1 MEQLVI
7 GVDVGT
13 GSARAGVF
21 DGAGRCL
28 GRSEQRTQ
36 LHRPQRDHAEH
47 SSDDIWQCACRSVRD
62 AVAAADVD
70 RAAIRGIGFDA
81 TCSLVLRD
89 RSGQPL
95 SVSTSGEQQWDTI
108 VWLDHR
114 AVAEAEA
121 CTASRHRV
129 LDHVGGVMSPEM
141 EIPKLMWLKRHLP
154 QAWAN
159 AGLFLDLADYLTWRA
174 SGSAARSECTL
185 TCKWTY
191 LAHEAEAWQRD
202 FLDAMGVGD
211 LIGQG
216 GLPRRASPIGSDLG
230 PLTAAAAQELGL
242 TTGCRVAVGLIDAHA
257 GALGV
262 LGAAAA
268 EGPAA
273 LDRQI
278 AMIAGTSTCHM
289 ALSAEARP
297 VPGVWG
303 PYLGAV
309 LPSLWLEEAGQ
320 SVSGALLD
328 HIVALH
334 AASASLNGNPHA
346 ALVARI
352 AELHA
357 AEGDAFAHGLHV
369 LPDFHGNRSPLADPH
384 ATGVIT
390 GLILDSSPDALARLY
405 YRTAVAI
412 ALGTRHI
419 LDALDAKG
427 WRIDTL
433 HVAGGHTKNPLLM
446 ELYADSTG
454 CRVIEPAEDAV
465 LLGAA
470 MTGAVA
476 AGLQPSLA
484 QAAAAMSRSAGVRE
498 PDPTRR
504 AGFDRDYAV
513 FQLMHEHRRAIDR
526 LSGVS
531 SPPPPA

>member
-1 MEQLVI
+1 MEDLVI

-21 DGAGRCL
+21 DATGRCL
-28 GRSEQRTQ
+28 GRAERPIR
-36 LHRPQRDHAEH
+36 LHRPLPDHAEQ
-47 SSDDIWQCACRSVRD
+47 SSAEIWQAICHVTREAM
-62 AVAAADVD
+62 AAAGAPPEAV
-70 RAAIRGIGFDA
+70 RGIGFDA
-81 TCSLVLRD
+81 TCSLVVLD
-89 RSGQPL
+89 QHGQPL
-95 SVSTSGEQQWDTI
+95 SVSTTGDSTWDII

-121 CTASRHRV
+121 CTRSGHRV

-141 EIPKLMWLKRHLP
+141 EIPKLAWLKRNMP
-154 QAWAN
+154 EVWAR

-174 SGSAARSECTL
+174 SGSTARSECTL

-191 LAHEAEAWQRD
+191 LAHETPAWQDD
-202 FLDAMGVGD
+202 FLAAMDIPD
-211 LIGQG
+211 LLRQG
-216 GLPRRASPIGSDLG
+216 GLPERASPIGTNLG
-230 PLTAAAAQELGL
+230 PLTAQAAADLGL

-268 EGPAA
+268 EGAAA

-289 ALSAEARP
+289 ALSTGPRP
-297 VPGVWG
+297 VSGVWG

-309 LPSLWLEEAGQ
+309 LPGLWLEEAGQ
-320 SVSGALLD
+320 SASGALLD
-328 HIVALH
+328 HIVRLH
-334 AASASLNGNPHA
+334 GASRELTGNPHA

-352 AELHA
+352 EAQRA
-357 AEGDAFAHGLHV
+357 AQGPAFAHGLHV

-384 ATGVIT
+384 ATGVVS
-390 GLILDSSPDALARLY
+390 GLTLDSSVDALAQLY

-419 LDALDAKG
+419 LDALNAQG

-446 ELYADSTG
+446 ELYADTTG
-454 CRVIEPAEDAV
+454 CRVVAPAEDAV
-465 LLGAA
+465 LLGSA

-484 QAAAAMSRSAGVRE
+484 AAAAAMARTASVRE
-498 PDPTRR
+498 PDPAHR

-513 FQLMHEHRRAIDR
+513 FLRMHEHRRELDR
-526 LSGVS
+526 MSG
-531 SPPPPA
+531 PPA

>member
-1 MEQLVI
+1 MDELVI

-21 DGAGRCL
+21 DRAGRCV
-28 GRSEQRTQ
+28 GRAERKIL
-36 LHRPQRDHAEH
+36 LHRPQPDHAEY
-47 SSDDIWQCACRSVRD
+47 SSEDIWQAVCASVRE
-62 AVAAADVD
+62 AVALSGADP
-70 RAAIRGIGFDA
+70 AAIVGIGFDA
-81 TCSLVLRD
+81 TCSLVVRD
-89 RSGQPL
+89 RSGAPL
-95 SVSTSGEQQWDTI
+95 SISTTGEPTWDTI

-114 AVAEAEA
+114 AVAEAEE
-121 CTASRHRV
+121 CTASGHRV

-154 QAWAN
+154 QAWAQ

-174 SGSAARSECTL
+174 SGSTARSECTL

-191 LAHEAEAWQRD
+191 LAHEAAGWQRD
-202 FLDAMGVGD
+202 FLTARGIDD
-211 LIGQG
+211 LIERG
-216 GLPRRASPIGSDLG
+216 GLPHRATPIGSDLG
-230 PLTAAAAQELGL
+230 PLTAAAAGELGL
-242 TTGCRVAVGLIDAHA
+242 STGCRVAAGLIDAHA

-268 EGPAA
+268 DGPAA

-309 LPSLWLEEAGQ
+309 LPGLWLEEAGQ
-320 SVSGALLD
+320 SASGALLD

-334 AASASLNGNPHA
+334 AASTSLSGNPHA

-352 AELHA
+352 AELRA
-357 AEGDAFAHGLHV
+357 VEGQAFAHGLHV

-384 ATGVIT
+384 ATGVIS
-390 GLILDSSPDALARLY
+390 GLTLDSSPDALARVY

-419 LDALDAKG
+419 LDALNAKG

-446 ELYADSTG
+446 ELYADTTG
-454 CRVIEPAEDAV
+454 CTVIEPAEDAV
-465 LLGAA
+465 LLGAG
-470 MTGAVA
+470 MTAAVA

-484 QAAAAMSRSAGVRE
+484 DAAGAMSRSAGVRE
-498 PDPTRR
+498 PDPAKR
-504 AGFDRDYAV
+504 AGFDRDYRA
-513 FQLMHEHRRAIDR
+513 FLLMHEQRRALED
-526 LSGVS
+526 V
-531 SPPPPA
+531 

>member
-1 MEQLVI
+1 MDQLVI

-21 DGAGRCL
+21 DPAGRCV
-28 GRSEQRTQ
+28 GRAERRI
-36 LHRPQRDHAEH
+36 LLNRPQPDHAEH
-47 SSDDIWQCACRSVRD
+47 SSQDIWEAVCASVRE
-62 AVAAADVD
+62 AVALSGREPGAVV
-70 RAAIRGIGFDA
+70 GIGFDA
-81 TCSLVLRD
+81 TCSLVVRD
-89 RSGQPL
+89 RDGGSV
-95 SVSTSGEQQWDTI
+95 SVSTTGDPRWDTI

-114 AVAEAEA
+114 AVAEAEE
-121 CTASRHRV
+121 CTASGHRV
-129 LDHVGGVMSPEM
+129 LDHVGGTMSPEM
-141 EIPKLMWLKRHLP
+141 EIPKLMWLKRNLP
-154 QAWAN
+154 QAWAR

-174 SGSAARSECTL
+174 SGSTARSECTL

-191 LAHEAEAWQRD
+191 LAHEHQGWQRD
-202 FLDAMGVGD
+202 FLAARGIGD
-211 LIGQG
+211 LVEQG
-216 GLPRRASPIGSDLG
+216 GLPERATPIGTDLG
-230 PLTAAAAQELGL
+230 PLTADAAQELGL
-242 TTGCRVAVGLIDAHA
+242 TTGCRVAMGLIDAHA

-268 EGPAA
+268 EGPGA

-309 LPSLWLEEAGQ
+309 LPGLWLEEAGQ
-320 SVSGALLD
+320 SASGALLD
-328 HIVALH
+328 HVVALH
-334 AASASLNGNPHA
+334 AASAALQGNPHA

-352 AELHA
+352 AELRA
-357 AEGDAFAHGLHV
+357 AEGEAFARGLHV

-384 ATGVIT
+384 ATGVIS
-390 GLILDSSPDALARLY
+390 GLTLDSSADALARVY

-419 LDALDAKG
+419 LDALNARG

-446 ELYADSTG
+446 ELYADATG
-454 CRVIEPAEDAV
+454 CQVVEPAEDAV

-470 MTGAVA
+470 MTAAVA
-476 AGLQPSLA
+476 AGLQPALA
-484 QAAAAMSRSAGVRE
+484 NAAAAMARSATVRA
-498 PDPTRR
+498 PDPAKR
-504 AGFDRDYAV
+504 AGFDRDYRA
-513 FQLMHEHRRAIDR
+513 FLLMHEQRRALER
-526 LSGVS
+526 V
-531 SPPPPA
+531 

>member
-1 MEQLVI
+1 MDQLVI

-21 DGAGRCL
+21 DRSGRGV
-28 GRSEQRTQ
+28 GRAERKI
-36 LHRPQRDHAEH
+36 LLNRPQPDHAEH
-47 SSDDIWQCACRSVRD
+47 SSEDIWQAVCASVRE
-62 AVAAADVD
+62 AVALSGADPAAVV
-70 RAAIRGIGFDA
+70 GIGFDA
-81 TCSLVLRD
+81 TCSLVVRD
-89 RSGQPL
+89 RDGAPL
-95 SVSTSGEQQWDTI
+95 SVSATGETRWDTI

-114 AVAEAEA
+114 AVAEAEE
-121 CTASRHRV
+121 CTASGHRV
-129 LDHVGGVMSPEM
+129 LDHVGGTMSPEM

-154 QAWAN
+154 ATWAH

-174 SGSAARSECTL
+174 SGSTARSECTL

-191 LAHEAEAWQRD
+191 LAHEAAAWQRD
-202 FLDAMGVGD
+202 FLSARGVGE
-211 LIGQG
+211 LIERG
-216 GLPRRASPIGSDLG
+216 GLPERTSPIGSDLG
-230 PLTAAAAQELGL
+230 PLSAEAAQELGL
-242 TTGCRVAVGLIDAHA
+242 TAGCRVAVGLIDAHA

-268 EGPAA
+268 APGA

-289 ALSAEARP
+289 ALSVEARP

-309 LPSLWLEEAGQ
+309 LPGIWLEEAGQ
-320 SVSGALLD
+320 SASGALLD
-328 HIVALH
+328 HVVALH
-334 AASASLNGNPHA
+334 SASASLDGNPHA

-352 AELHA
+352 AELRA
-357 AEGDAFAHGLHV
+357 SEGEAFAFGLHV

-384 ATGVIT
+384 ATGVIS
-390 GLILDSSPDALARLY
+390 GLTLDGSPDALARVY
-405 YRTAVAI
+405 YRTAVAV

-419 LDALDAKG
+419 LDALNARG

-446 ELYADSTG
+446 ELYSDATG

-470 MTGAVA
+470 ITGAVA

-484 QAAAAMSRSAGVRE
+484 DAAGAMSRSAAVRE
-498 PDPTRR
+498 PDPVKR
-504 AGFDRDYAV
+504 AGFDRDYRA
-513 FQLMHEHRRAIDR
+513 FLLMHEQRRALERI
-526 LSGVS
+526 
-531 SPPPPA
+531 

>member
-1 MEQLVI
+1 MDRLVI

-21 DGAGRCL
+21 DADGHCL
-28 GRSEQRTQ
+28 GRAERPI
-36 LHRPQRDHAEH
+36 LLVRPQPDHAEH
-47 SSDDIWQCACRSVRD
+47 DSEDIWRAVCASVREAVERAGVAPA
-62 AVAAADVD
+62 AVA
-70 RAAIRGIGFDA
+70 GIGFDA
-81 TCSLVLRD
+81 TCSLVVRD
-89 RSGQPL
+89 REGRPL
-95 SVSTSGEQQWDTI
+95 SVSSSGEPGLDTI

-114 AVAEAEA
+114 AVAEAEE
-121 CTASRHRV
+121 CTASGHRV
-129 LDHVGGVMSPEM
+129 LAHVGGVMSPEM
-141 EIPKLMWLKRHLP
+141 ELPKLMWLRRHRP
-154 QAWAN
+154 DVWER

-174 SGSAARSECTL
+174 SGSTARSECTV

-191 LAHEAEAWQRD
+191 LAHEPQGWQAD
-202 FLDAMGVGD
+202 FLAARGVGD
-211 LIGQG
+211 LLERG
-216 GLPRRASPIGSDLG
+216 GLPDRASPIGADLG
-230 PLTAAAAQELGL
+230 PLTDAAAAQLGL
-242 TTGCRVAVGLIDAHA
+242 TKACRVAVGLIDAHA

-268 EGPAA
+268 EGSAA

-309 LPSLWLEEAGQ
+309 LPGLWLEEAGQ

-334 AASASLNGNPHA
+334 SVSAALEGNPHA

-352 AELHA
+352 AERRA
-357 AEGDAFAHGLHV
+357 AEGEAFAHGLHV

-384 ATGVIT
+384 ATGVIS
-390 GLILDSSPDALARLY
+390 GLTMDRSVDGLAKLY

-419 LDALDAKG
+419 LDALNARG

-433 HVAGGHTKNPLLM
+433 QVAGGHTKNPLLM
-446 ELYADSTG
+446 ELYADTTG
-454 CRVIEPAEDAV
+454 CRVIEPVEDAV
-465 LLGAA
+465 LLGSA
-470 MTGAVA
+470 MTATVA
-476 AGLQPSLA
+476 AGLHPALA
-484 QAAAAMSRSAGVRE
+484 TAAAAMTRSARVLE
-498 PDPTRR
+498 PNPARR
-504 AGFDRDYAV
+504 AGFDRDYRA
-513 FQLMHEHRRAIDR
+513 FLLMHEHRRALDG
-526 LSGVS
+526 L
-531 SPPPPA
+531 